1 MVMRR
6 TLGPLLLAVLLTSRP
21 RGRVR
26 RARRRRPTTDRL
38 EPDPTGTASPE
49 TIGLI
54 GQSGA
59 GGRVDAHATVLDDDA
74 AVAAFTR
81 QFRTDAVRH
90 RIEAAIGKA
99 HLSSGRTVVG
109 AVVSIGCDVPPGVDV
124 QGSGDALT
132 ITPKEVASP
141 LQECLVAGHH
151 RGAGGGRLRRGLSAG
166 QGLV

>member
-6 TLGPLLLAVLLTSRP
+6 TLGPLLLAVLLTT
-21 RGRVR
+21 GL
-26 RARRRRPTTDRL
+26 AAGCGNGDGTATDRSGSSST
-38 EPDPTGTASPE
+38 PTGTASPE
-49 TIGLI
+49 TIGLF
-54 GQSGA
+54 GQSAA

-90 RIEAAIGKA
+90 RIEAAISKA
-99 HLSSGRTVVG
+99 HLSSRQTVVG

-124 QGSGDALT
+124 QGTGDALT

-141 LQECLVAGHH
+141 LEECLVPVTTVALVAVDS
-151 RGAGGGRLRRGLSAG
+151 GA
-166 QGLV
+166 V

>member
-6 TLGPLLLAVLLTSRP
+6 TLGPLLLAVLLTT
-21 RGRVR
+21 GL
-26 RARRRRPTTDRL
+26 AAGCGTGDGTATDRTSSS
-38 EPDPTGTASPE
+38 PTPTGAASPE

-54 GQSGA
+54 GQSNG
-59 GGRVDAHATVLDDDA
+59 GGRVDAHATVLDDPA
-74 AVAAFTR
+74 AVSAFSR

-124 QGSGDALT
+124 QGTGDALT

-141 LQECLVAGHH
+141 LEECLVPVTTVALVAVDS
-151 RGAGGGRLRRGLSAG
+151 GA
-166 QGLV
+166 V

>member
-6 TLGPLLLAVLLTSRP
+6 TLGPLLLAVLLTT
-21 RGRVR
+21 GL
-26 RARRRRPTTDRL
+26 AAGCGTGDGTATDRTSSS
-38 EPDPTGTASPE
+38 PTPTGAAAPE

-54 GQSGA
+54 GQSGG

-124 QGSGDALT
+124 QGTGDALT

-141 LQECLVAGHH
+141 LEECLVPVTTVALVAVDS
-151 RGAGGGRLRRGLSAG
+151 GA
-166 QGLV
+166 V